1 MSKDLHNDE
10 EITIDLLEIANIL
23 KRNAGNIAR
32 VTGIFVVAAG
42 VYLATATPVYES
54 QALLRVKQP
63 KGIGTSLL
71 ESMPM
76 GNAMANTQLMNT
88 YAEILKSRSVV
99 VPVIQKTEQPNKE
112 GKYPAYDAYVKG
124 RITTAPFKD
133 TEIMQLTVRANTPEK
148 AQEANKLIVDGF
160 LKRLT
165 DLSRD
170 QQKATRGFLEERA
183 VAAKNELQTAEDKL
197 TDYKKK
203 NNIIAPDDA
212 VKLASEKMSMV
223 DKLSAENKV
232 ALATANA
239 RLAAANGQLQ
249 GEAVSIADNKTI
261 QSYNAKLAELEG
273 ERISYMDKYTE
284 NHPKVQQV
292 NQEIAGLKAKI
303 QNEINKVAALQ
314 APSDNPVHQQL
325 LASKFS
331 SEAEASVA
339 QSNLAKLAQIDGE
352 NKNGLKELS
361 DKEQQFVGLLQ
372 EGAIKENIDTLFMGF
387 TEAEAVKLFSNTYL
401 ALRVSYF
408 NELDTYAEMKGLDTQ
423 QIINGVCLDP
433 RIGSH
438 YNNPSFGYGGYCLPK
453 DTKQLLANYADVPEN
468 IIEAIVESNRTRK
481 DFIAERVLEI
491 AGGYEANAEYDA
503 QKEGKEPVIGVYR
516 LTMKSNSDNF
526 RQSSIQGVMKRI
538 KAKGAKVIV
547 YEPTLEDGSTFF
559 GSAVV
564 NNLEKFKA
572 ESQAIIANRYDSCLD
587 NVQEKVYTRD
597 LFRRD

>member
-148 AQEANKLIVDGF
+148 AQQANKLLVDGF

-183 VAAKNELQTAEDKL
+183 VAAKNELETAEDKL

-212 VKLASEKMSMV
+212 VKLASEKMSM
-223 DKLSAENKV
+223 ENKV

-261 QSYNAKLAELEG
+261 QSYNAKLAALEG

-303 QNEINKVAALQ
+303 KREINKVAALQ

-361 DKEQQFVGLLQ
+361 DKEQQFVGLLRDVTVAN
-372 EGAIKENIDTLFMGF
+372 EIYVMLAKRLE
-387 TEAEAVKLFSNTYL
+387 EAKVAEASVATEVQVVDSGTLPEAPVK
-401 ALRVSYF
+401 
-408 NELDTYAEMKGLDTQ
+408 
-423 QIINGVCLDP
+423 P
-433 RIGSH
+433 RKAMT
-438 YNNPSFGYGGYCLPK
+438 L
-453 DTKQLLANYADVPEN
+453 LLAALLGILASSGFVVVRELL
-468 IIEAIVESNRTRK
+468 NRTIK
-481 DFIAERVLEI
+481 TADDVAQYLDLPVLGSVPDFEDL
-491 AGGYEANAEYDA
+491 
-503 QKEGKEPVIGVYR
+503 QKN
-516 LTMKSNSDNF
+516 M
-526 RQSSIQGVMKRI
+526 
-538 KAKGAKVIV
+538 
-547 YEPTLEDGSTFF
+547 
-559 GSAVV
+559 
-564 NNLEKFKA
+564 
-572 ESQAIIANRYDSCLD
+572 
-587 NVQEKVYTRD
+587 QEKDKQPGLVVRMW
-597 LFRRD
+597 RKIWKA

>member
-1 MSKDLHNDE
+1 VSKDLHNDE

-239 RLAAANGQLQ
+239 RLAAANGQLR

-303 QNEINKVAALQ
+303 QNEINKVAAL
-314 APSDNPVHQQL
+314 
-325 LASKFS
+325 
-331 SEAEASVA
+331 
-339 QSNLAKLAQIDGE
+339 
-352 NKNGLKELS
+352 
-361 DKEQQFVGLLQ
+361 
-372 EGAIKENIDTLFMGF
+372 
-387 TEAEAVKLFSNTYL
+387 
-401 ALRVSYF
+401 
-408 NELDTYAEMKGLDTQ
+408 
-423 QIINGVCLDP
+423 
-433 RIGSH
+433 
-438 YNNPSFGYGGYCLPK
+438 
-453 DTKQLLANYADVPEN
+453 
-468 IIEAIVESNRTRK
+468 
-481 DFIAERVLEI
+481 
-491 AGGYEANAEYDA
+491 
-503 QKEGKEPVIGVYR
+503 
-516 LTMKSNSDNF
+516 
-526 RQSSIQGVMKRI
+526 
-538 KAKGAKVIV
+538 
-547 YEPTLEDGSTFF
+547 
-559 GSAVV
+559 
-564 NNLEKFKA
+564 
-572 ESQAIIANRYDSCLD
+572 
-587 NVQEKVYTRD
+587 
-597 LFRRD
+597 

>member
-99 VPVIQKTEQPNKE
+99 VPVIQKTEQPSKE

-232 ALATANA
+232 ARAWQRLTANCRA
-239 RLAAANGQLQ
+239 RLFPLRITKRFNPIMRSWRSWRASASAIWINIL
-249 GEAVSIADNKTI
+249 KT
-261 QSYNAKLAELEG
+261 
-273 ERISYMDKYTE
+273 
-284 NHPKVQQV
+284 
-292 NQEIAGLKAKI
+292 
-303 QNEINKVAALQ
+303 
-314 APSDNPVHQQL
+314 
-325 LASKFS
+325 
-331 SEAEASVA
+331 
-339 QSNLAKLAQIDGE
+339 
-352 NKNGLKELS
+352 
-361 DKEQQFVGLLQ
+361 
-372 EGAIKENIDTLFMGF
+372 
-387 TEAEAVKLFSNTYL
+387 
-401 ALRVSYF
+401 
-408 NELDTYAEMKGLDTQ
+408 
-423 QIINGVCLDP
+423 
-433 RIGSH
+433 
-438 YNNPSFGYGGYCLPK
+438 
-453 DTKQLLANYADVPEN
+453 
-468 IIEAIVESNRTRK
+468 TR
-481 DFIAERVLEI
+481 RCS
-491 AGGYEANAEYDA
+491 
-503 QKEGKEPVIGVYR
+503 R
-516 LTMKSNSDNF
+516 
-526 RQSSIQGVMKRI
+526 
-538 KAKGAKVIV
+538 
-547 YEPTLEDGSTFF
+547 
-559 GSAVV
+559 
-564 NNLEKFKA
+564 
-572 ESQAIIANRYDSCLD
+572 
-587 NVQEKVYTRD
+587 
-597 LFRRD
+597 

>member
-183 VAAKNELQTAEDKL
+183 VAAKTN
-197 TDYKKK
+197 
-203 NNIIAPDDA
+203 DA
-212 VKLASEKMSMV
+212 WYGHWVL
-223 DKLSAENKV
+223 
-232 ALATANA
+232 
-239 RLAAANGQLQ
+239 
-249 GEAVSIADNKTI
+249 
-261 QSYNAKLAELEG
+261 
-273 ERISYMDKYTE
+273 
-284 NHPKVQQV
+284 
-292 NQEIAGLKAKI
+292 
-303 QNEINKVAALQ
+303 
-314 APSDNPVHQQL
+314 
-325 LASKFS
+325 
-331 SEAEASVA
+331 
-339 QSNLAKLAQIDGE
+339 
-352 NKNGLKELS
+352 KNGWTYKDAILGDWLGADAKRVYAEVNHYLADGGKLGLSYTWADMQKTAQHDGGLQEVELS
-361 DKEQQFVGLLQ
+361 YSKSLQKDLLLHTAVGYGKLGDDTSKLVAVGL
-372 EGAIKENIDTLFMGF
+372 
-387 TEAEAVKLFSNTYL
+387 SW
-401 ALRVSYF
+401 
-408 NELDTYAEMKGLDTQ
+408 
-423 QIINGVCLDP
+423 
-433 RIGSH
+433 
-438 YNNPSFGYGGYCLPK
+438 
-453 DTKQLLANYADVPEN
+453 
-468 IIEAIVESNRTRK
+468 
-481 DFIAERVLEI
+481 
-491 AGGYEANAEYDA
+491 EY
-503 QKEGKEPVIGVYR
+503 
-516 LTMKSNSDNF
+516 
-526 RQSSIQGVMKRI
+526 
-538 KAKGAKVIV
+538 
-547 YEPTLEDGSTFF
+547 
-559 GSAVV
+559 
-564 NNLEKFKA
+564 
-572 ESQAIIANRYDSCLD
+572 
-587 NVQEKVYTRD
+587 
-597 LFRRD
+597 

>member
-32 VTGIFVVAAG
+32 VTGVFVVAAG

-99 VPVIQKTEQPNKE
+99 APVIKKTEQPNKD

-160 LKRLT
+160 LHRLT

-223 DKLSAENKV
+223 DKLSAKTRWRWLLPMR
-232 ALATANA
+232 ACQRLTASCRA
-239 RLAAANGQLQ
+239 RLFPLRIIRRFRAIMR
-249 GEAVSIADNKTI
+249 SW
-261 QSYNAKLAELEG
+261 QSWRASA
-273 ERISYMDKYTE
+273 SATW
-284 NHPKVQQV
+284 
-292 NQEIAGLKAKI
+292 
-303 QNEINKVAALQ
+303 IN
-314 APSDNPVHQQL
+314 
-325 LASKFS
+325 
-331 SEAEASVA
+331 
-339 QSNLAKLAQIDGE
+339 I
-352 NKNGLKELS
+352 
-361 DKEQQFVGLLQ
+361 
-372 EGAIKENIDTLFMGF
+372 
-387 TEAEAVKLFSNTYL
+387 
-401 ALRVSYF
+401 
-408 NELDTYAEMKGLDTQ
+408 
-423 QIINGVCLDP
+423 
-433 RIGSH
+433 
-438 YNNPSFGYGGYCLPK
+438 LP
-453 DTKQLLANYADVPEN
+453 T
-468 IIEAIVESNRTRK
+468 TR
-481 DFIAERVLEI
+481 RCS
-491 AGGYEANAEYDA
+491 
-503 QKEGKEPVIGVYR
+503 R
-516 LTMKSNSDNF
+516 
-526 RQSSIQGVMKRI
+526 
-538 KAKGAKVIV
+538 
-547 YEPTLEDGSTFF
+547 
-559 GSAVV
+559 
-564 NNLEKFKA
+564 
-572 ESQAIIANRYDSCLD
+572 
-587 NVQEKVYTRD
+587 
-597 LFRRD
+597 

>member
-71 ESMPM
+71 ESVPM

-223 DKLSAENKV
+223 DKLSAKTRWRWLLPMR
-232 ALATANA
+232 AWQRLTASCRA
-239 RLAAANGQLQ
+239 RLFPLRITKRFNPIMRSWQSWRASASAIWINIL
-249 GEAVSIADNKTI
+249 KT
-261 QSYNAKLAELEG
+261 
-273 ERISYMDKYTE
+273 
-284 NHPKVQQV
+284 
-292 NQEIAGLKAKI
+292 
-303 QNEINKVAALQ
+303 
-314 APSDNPVHQQL
+314 
-325 LASKFS
+325 
-331 SEAEASVA
+331 
-339 QSNLAKLAQIDGE
+339 
-352 NKNGLKELS
+352 
-361 DKEQQFVGLLQ
+361 
-372 EGAIKENIDTLFMGF
+372 
-387 TEAEAVKLFSNTYL
+387 
-401 ALRVSYF
+401 
-408 NELDTYAEMKGLDTQ
+408 
-423 QIINGVCLDP
+423 
-433 RIGSH
+433 
-438 YNNPSFGYGGYCLPK
+438 
-453 DTKQLLANYADVPEN
+453 
-468 IIEAIVESNRTRK
+468 TR
-481 DFIAERVLEI
+481 RCS
-491 AGGYEANAEYDA
+491 
-503 QKEGKEPVIGVYR
+503 R
-516 LTMKSNSDNF
+516 
-526 RQSSIQGVMKRI
+526 
-538 KAKGAKVIV
+538 
-547 YEPTLEDGSTFF
+547 
-559 GSAVV
+559 
-564 NNLEKFKA
+564 
-572 ESQAIIANRYDSCLD
+572 
-587 NVQEKVYTRD
+587 
-597 LFRRD
+597 